1 MMVAQIAHRLPQ
13 ILLALGA
20 EDLGG
25 GALVLGIGS
34 PEENPAPPTGV
45 VGSAHGQAD
54 GDIFSFEFDGGEFVN
69 DCFACFENA
78 ISRGVCAHAQ
88 PSGWCVP
95 RYRQRSLTQYENGPQ
110 FANG

>member
-54 GDIFSFEFDGGEFVN
+54 GDIFSFEFDGGGVVEDLFPFFQKPVT
-69 DCFACFENA
+69 
-78 ISRGVCAHAQ
+78 SRVVAPSHAAGLVCRTL
-88 PSGWCVP
+88 CK
-95 RYRQRSLTQYENGPQ
+95 
-110 FANG
+110 